1 MAYPGTR
8 SFQLHSL
15 RPIRV
20 MVVDDHARVRQG
32 LRLFLS
38 TCPEMEIVAE
48 AGGGAEALAHFAR
61 VLPDV
66 VIMDL
71 RRPGMDSPVV
81 TRLMKRL
88 NPSSQIIALASEVD
102 PDMER
107 RVLTA
112 GALCCVVKDSSAGA
126 LVEAIH
132 RARSGEYGDPM
143 TFIQV
148 KTGASA

>member
-1 MAYPGTR
+1 
-8 SFQLHSL
+8 
-15 RPIRV
+15 

-71 RRPGMDSPVV
+71 RTPGMDSPVV

-88 NPSSQIIALASEVD
+88 NPSSQIIALANEVD

-107 RVLTA
+107 RALIA
-112 GALCCVVKDSSAGA
+112 GALCCVAKDSSAGA

-132 RARSGEYGDPM
+132 RARGVECGGPM

-148 KTGASA
+148 KTGTSA